1 MTNDELYFAICIA
14 LNKIEGLTPWQ
25 LDRITYLQDTAFR
38 IFPNSGYDADGN
50 ERTS

>member
-25 LDRITYLQDTAFR
+25 LESITYLQDTAFR
-38 IFPNSGYDADGN
+38 ILPSSAYDANGN